1 MTTKQTNN
9 ERAAVDAVNRWLFSA
24 SVFEDPPAPTSDR
37 IGMCRE
43 QAEQLFSPFPRSG
56 PRDDRTAIMELR
68 MRGYA
73 AAPLDLFRIL
83 PNPRGKFPINE
94 IDRLA
99 NLLEAEQ
106 RFTPEAGHAACLG
119 LSYAEYVAGLPEGD
133 ASFICR
139 GDD

>member
-1 MTTKQTNN
+1 MTTKTSTD
-9 ERAAVDAVNRWLFSA
+9 RAAESLDRWLFA
-24 SVFEDPPAPTSDR
+24 GGVFDVPAPRPGKR
-37 IGMCRE
+37 IGMIRE
-43 QAEQLFSPFPRSG
+43 EAEKLYSPFPRSG

-83 PNPRGKFPINE
+83 PNPRGKFPIDE

-106 RFTPEAGHAACLG
+106 RYTPEAGHAACLG
-119 LSYAEYVAGLPEGD
+119 LTYAEYVAGLPEGD